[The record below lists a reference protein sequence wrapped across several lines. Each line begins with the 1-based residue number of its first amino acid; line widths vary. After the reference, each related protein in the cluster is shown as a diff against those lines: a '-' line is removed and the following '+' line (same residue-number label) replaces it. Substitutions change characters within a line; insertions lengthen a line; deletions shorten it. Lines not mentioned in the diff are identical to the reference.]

1 MADYILLIQM
11 DIPTEL
17 EDDFNHFY
25 NTQHVPNLL
34 QVDGVHKCTRFRLE
48 TSSDEGMSRYAA
60 IYEVD
65 SPIIHESKEWQQQA
79 DIECDW
85 MTKIR
90 PNTYNRTFTTFKKIS

>member
-1 MADYILLIQM
+1 MADYILLMQM

-34 QVDGVHKCTRFRLE
+34 RVDGVHKCRRFWLE
-48 TSSDEGMSRYAA
+48 TSPDEGMARYTA
-60 IYEVD
+60 IYKVD
-65 SPIIHESKEWQQQA
+65 SPNIHESVEWQRQA

-90 PNTYNRTFTTFKKIS
+90 PNTYNRTFTSFKEIS

>member
-11 DIPTEL
+11 DIPAEL
-17 EDDFNHFY
+17 EDDFNRLYESEHI
-25 NTQHVPNLL
+25 PNLL
-34 QVDGVHKCTRFRLE
+34 QVDGVHSCTRYRLE
-48 TSSDEGMSRYAA
+48 SSSDDGMARYAA

-65 SPIIHESKEWQQQA
+65 APDIHQTDKWRRQA

-90 PNTYNRTFTTFKKIS
+90 PNTYNRTFTSFRKI

>member
-17 EDDFNHFY
+17 ENDFNRLYESEHI
-25 NTQHVPNLL
+25 PNLL
-34 QVDGVHKCTRFRLE
+34 QVDGVHSCTRYRLE
-48 TSSDEGMSRYAA
+48 SSSDDGMARYAA

-65 SPIIHESKEWQQQA
+65 APGIHQTDKWQRQA

-90 PNTYNRTFTTFKKIS
+90 PNTYNRTFTSFRKI

>member
-1 MADYILLIQM
+1 MQM

-34 QVDGVHKCTRFRLE
+34 RVDGVHKCTRFRLE
-48 TSSDEGMSRYAA
+48 TSSDEGMARYAA
-60 IYEVD
+60 IYDVD
-65 SPIIHESKEWQQQA
+65 SPNIHESVEWQRQA

-90 PNTYNRTFTTFKKIS
+90 PNTYNRTFTSFKEIS